1 MYSPAGSA
9 LVMILEEES
18 VSRQAPLSPNNK
30 TTELGAR
37 KPGHVLKH
45 NSSEAENLLG
55 TMHEWTPGR
64 TRRRIS
70 ESWIRLR
77 YFMENIKSLYF
88 SHFIICHTFVKI

>member
-37 KPGHVLKH
+37 KPGRFK
-45 NSSEAENLLG
+45 
-55 TMHEWTPGR
+55 TQQ
-64 TRRRIS
+64 
-70 ESWIRLR
+70 LR
-77 YFMENIKSLYF
+77 G
-88 SHFIICHTFVKI
+88 